1 MDCEK
6 KIFAWPANLTNGL
19 DEICHRCAVCKPTIN
34 GYYLDYLG
42 KYVLECEHREACV
55 ELNRRLVE
63 KYESK

>member
-19 DEICHRCAVCKPTIN
+19 NEICHACTVCKPVIN
-34 GYYLDYLG
+34 GYYRDYLG
-42 KYVLECEHREACV
+42 KYVLECEHIEACN
-55 ELNRRLVE
+55 ELNRKLVE

>member
-6 KIFAWPANLTNGL
+6 KLFAWPANLTNGL
-19 DEICHRCAVCKPTIN
+19 DEICHRCAVCRPTIS
-34 GYYLDYLG
+34 GYYRDHLG
-42 KYVLECEHREACV
+42 DYVLECDHREACD